1 MTIQFMRIFFTCLL
15 TIIYSLAVK
24 AQALP
29 RKIADQPD
37 GITIY
42 YFDSKSDTCLPRLF
56 IGDTLNILFPCYSKA
71 NYTRKDISKATKEIK
86 RLRELL
92 TSEFI
97 VNINQC
103 CSRERCPDTIK
114 GYYLRIKNRNSEED
128 QFLDI
133 SYASPDKCGSEELSE
148 IIDLLNKISKQY
160 Q

>member
-1 MTIQFMRIFFTCLL
+1 MFFACLFSL
-15 TIIYSLAVK
+15 IYSLAVN

-29 RKIADQPD
+29 GKVADRQG

-42 YFDSKSDTCLPRLF
+42 YFDKKSDTCLPKLF
-56 IGDTLNILFPCYSKA
+56 IGDTLNILFPCYSKDRD
-71 NYTRKDISKATKEIK
+71 TWKDISKATKEIK

-92 TSEFI
+92 TVDLI
-97 VNINQC
+97 LNINQC

-114 GYYLRIKNRNSEED
+114 GYYLRIKNRNSDED

-148 IIDLLNKISKQY
+148 IIGLLNKLSRQY
-160 Q
+160 R